1 MPQHNYTRPAGKL
14 VEVTVQAPSVEGN
27 LLGDP
32 HERTVAV
39 YLPPGYEAST
49 RDYPLFV
56 DLAAYT
62 SSGLKRLAWTAY
74 GENVPQRVDRLV
86 REGKMGPAIFAF
98 PDAFTRLG
106 GNQYVD
112 SVALGGWET
121 FVAHDLVPQLRSR
134 FRVLED
140 AKHHAVYGKSSGG
153 YGALIQGLR
162 HADRW
167 GAVACHSGDVGFE
180 LVYRREFVALCDAL
194 ARTQGS
200 VEAFVE
206 RFERAPKVRGS
217 DFHALMLIAM
227 AASYA
232 PDPDA
237 PLGVSLPVDLHTCEV
252 DEAQWQRWLAHDPL
266 TIVDDPAA
274 QDQLRKLGTLF
285 IDCGWRDQ
293 YHLHYGA
300 RAFVRKLKAANIE
313 HHYEEFDDNHSSID
327 YRLDVSLPILYETI
341 APTSDKGST

>member
-1 MPQHNYTRPAGKL
+1 MPRHSYSRPQGTL
-14 VEVTVQAPSVEGN
+14 VEIQVQAPSVKDN

-32 HERTVAV
+32 WERTVAV
-39 YLPPGYEAST
+39 YLPAGYEDSDA
-49 RDYPLFV
+49 DYPLFV

-86 REGKMGPAIFAF
+86 ADGKMGPAIFAF

-121 FVAHDLVPQLRSR
+121 FVARDLVPQLEAR
-134 FRVLED
+134 FRIRKGS
-140 AKHHAVYGKSSGG
+140 AHRAVYGKSSGG

-162 HADRW
+162 HGDTWA
-167 GAVACHSGDVGFE
+167 AVACHSGDMGFD

-194 ARTQGS
+194 ARFDGS
-200 VEAFVE
+200 PAAFFE
-206 RFERAPKVRGS
+206 RFEGAPKVRGS
-217 DFHALMLIAM
+217 DFHALMLLAM
-227 AASYA
+227 GASYA
-232 PDPDA
+232 PDPEA
-237 PLGVSLPVDLHTCEV
+237 PLGISIPVDLHTAEV

-266 TIVDDPAA
+266 HIVDARDA
-274 QDQLRKLGTLF
+274 QDSLRTLKSLF
-285 IDCGWRDQ
+285 IDCGSKDQ

-300 RAFVRKLKAANIE
+300 RRFARKLQAAGIA
-313 HHYEEFDDNHSSID
+313 HHYEEFPDNHSSID
-327 YRLDVSLPILYETI
+327 YRLDASLPVLF
-341 APTSDKGST
+341 AALTS